1 MREKF
6 FNGDYF
12 FTKKKLILIG
22 QLTLRQQQQ
31 LEQSKLPAFT
41 FSTVSDEEDDEYC
54 VEDGGAFQGSVYS
67 VKSCFCV

>member
-1 MREKF
+1 MK
-6 FNGDYF
+6 N
-12 FTKKKLILIG
+12 LILVG

-54 VEDGGAFQGSVYS
+54 VEDGGAFQGSV
-67 VKSCFCV
+67 